1 MPSPIKIKPP
11 IESFERGQKEFTLI
25 LPPTAFVD
33 FGVVQLVR
41 NQEVLPYLSEDV
53 ESILK
58 ALKTADGSDYR
69 GDFSYDIM
77 PSPLAPPSVEDN
89 NLELRFRMDRNTAE
103 KDNLR
108 NLDNWELL
116 GREIQIQRTW
126 WTGASRSDDV
136 ANHLRPLMNRAS
148 LPADFQELFYA
159 VAGFWQLARY

>member
-89 NLELRFRMDRNTAE
+89 NLELRFRIDRNTAE

-108 NLDNWELL
+108 ILDNWELL
-116 GREIQIQRTW
+116 GRDIQIQRTW
-126 WTGASRSDDV
+126 WTGVLVGVTMLQIISG
-136 ANHLRPLMNRAS
+136 H
-148 LPADFQELFYA
+148 
-159 VAGFWQLARY
+159 